1 MSESPSSSIMGSV
14 LKQTQDREGVHIDTP
29 HGWVINDVHH
39 AWTKNET
46 YHWETGNIFH
56 MTSGQVLHVNLNT
69 VEVHATANV
78 LTMHV
83 DITPL
88 NVHIIQSFLGI
99 DVHIEAG
106 HLRKHVNIHGG
117 HHHQLV
123 SNFHQESQAVHIE
136 STKKAQSGWDNAAD
150 LLAHGPDADHLGT
163 MNLEADGVMSLRSV
177 ASIELESP
185 NAWTVSLKLNDPPGQ
200 AILRSTTTTVKGMTE
215 ARIAGGLSFANVQT
229 GNISL
234 NNGQQTTVVL
244 NGTTLTTGAQDTHLN
259 GRVHIGNPSIAG
271 MAQQAAVDANT
282 QLIKFLDGATTAALR
297 TQINQLRKKAKLPPL
312 R

>member
-1 MSESPSSSIMGSV
+1 MSESTSFSMMGSV

-69 VEVHATANV
+69 VEVHATTSV

-88 NVHIIQSFLGI
+88 NVHIIPLPIGI
-99 DVHIEAG
+99 DVHIEAS

-123 SNFHQESQAVHIE
+123 SNFHQESQAVHIA
-136 STKKAQSGWDNAAD
+136 STVKAPSGWDKWAD
-150 LLAHGPDADHLGT
+150 RLAHGPEQPGA
-163 MNLEADGVMSLRSV
+163 MILEADEAMTLKGNSIVLKTVDAYVTVGELAGYALIYADKYLILKGTKTCLAGDGPVINLRKDNV
-177 ASIELESP
+177 ELENGKGASI
-185 NAWTVSLKLNDPPGQ
+185 KLSDAN
-200 AILRSTTTTVKGMTE
+200 ITTE
-215 ARIAGGLSFANVQT
+215 ATKTELK
-229 GNISL
+229 
-234 NNGQQTTVVL
+234 
-244 NGTTLTTGAQDTHLN
+244 
-259 GRVHIGNPSIAG
+259 GRVEIGQPAITG
-271 MAQQAAVDANT
+271 MAQEGAVAANTKDISDVMAVQKAQAA
-282 QLIKFLDGATTAALR
+282 ALQA
-297 TQINQLRKKAKLPPL
+297 QINRLRRRLKGK
-312 R
+312 

>member
-1 MSESPSSSIMGSV
+1 MSESTSSSMMGSV

-69 VEVHATANV
+69 VEVHATMNV

-136 STKKAQSGWDNAAD
+136 STKKAQSLSDKAAD
-150 LLAHGPDADHLGT
+150 LLAHGPDAKHLGT
-163 MNLEADGVMSLRSV
+163 MNLEAEGNMTLQGDTIVLNAGTAKEAAQLNLGQIPGVARMS
-177 ASIELESP
+177 ASKTAGVYSDL
-185 NAWTVSLKLNDPPGQ
+185 
-200 AILRSTTTTVKGMTE
+200 TE
-215 ARIAGGLSFANVQT
+215 VAGGNSTITLIKDKLDLKTT
-229 GNISL
+229 GVSISL
-234 NNGQQTTVVL
+234 GGKNLTTNATETVL
-244 NGTTLTTGAQDTHLN
+244 NGKVT
-259 GRVHIGNPSIAG
+259 IGNPAITG
-271 MAQQAAVDANT
+271 MASVDALKREADIRKYMDMTNAYDIIA
-282 QLIKFLDGATTAALR
+282 IKNML
-297 TQINQLRKKAKLPPL
+297 KMPM
-312 R
+312 